1 MEEEFTIF
9 QLMDMRNFPK
19 GEVDVVS
26 IRVDE
31 KENKIVYPIDVIWY
45 QLYLM
50 KGPGLSR
57 SKF

>member
-1 MEEEFTIF
+1 
-9 QLMDMRNFPK
+9 MDMRNFPK
-19 GEVDVVS
+19 GEVDVVF